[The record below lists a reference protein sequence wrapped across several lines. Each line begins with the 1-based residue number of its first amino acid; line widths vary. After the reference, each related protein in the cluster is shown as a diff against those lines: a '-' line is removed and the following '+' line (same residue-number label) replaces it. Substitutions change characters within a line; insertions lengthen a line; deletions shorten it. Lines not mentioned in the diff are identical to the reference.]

1 MSWKDFTNNNN
12 TTKHFYI
19 YNVNKMDG
27 WRMAN
32 WSSRWVVWLARKKP
46 KKQKVKKWIKKSL
59 SISAHRTCV
68 SRRDRIICRYYYLF
82 ENTRRAEPNILSDSI
97 ILNAEWDKWTTK
109 KKINKL
115 CFFPSESTGGL
126 RSKYA
131 VLCTVFCSK
140 SMGCCARVW
149 RCAVSNIL
157 FLLSGTVVMQID
169 ITVA

>member
-1 MSWKDFTNNNN
+1 
-12 TTKHFYI
+12 
-19 YNVNKMDG
+19 MDG
-27 WRMAN
+27 AWRIGLVAV
-32 WSSRWVVWLARKKP
+32 SCGSREKNRRNKKL
-46 KKQKVKKWIKKSL
+46 KKWIKKSL
-59 SISAHRTCV
+59 WISAHRTCV

-157 FLLSGTVVMQID
+157 FLLSRTVVMQID